1 MVDVTDGWVRNEH
14 CKKRKPVAKFYL
26 TKGRERGSRSMKRP
40 ARGVE
45 AVAVAAEVEAEV
57 VPLADVV
64 AAMYGAPR
72 R

>member
-1 MVDVTDGWVRNEH
+1 
-14 CKKRKPVAKFYL
+14 
-26 TKGRERGSRSMKRP
+26 MKRP